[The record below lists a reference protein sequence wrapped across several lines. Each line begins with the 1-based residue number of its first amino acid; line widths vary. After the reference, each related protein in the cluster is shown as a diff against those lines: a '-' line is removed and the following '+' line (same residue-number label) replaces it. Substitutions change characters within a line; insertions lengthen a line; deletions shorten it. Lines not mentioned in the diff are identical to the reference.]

1 MGSTDECVKQVASSK
16 SLEFRFTPVFMVTVR
31 EKLLKIS
38 VNFILRE
45 VVDSD
50 FKVVLMLVFPKKQ
63 LIIHLM
69 LQSHIMVL

>member
-1 MGSTDECVKQVASSK
+1 
-16 SLEFRFTPVFMVTVR
+16 MVTVR